1 MKSYKI
7 IYQKDIDNDSPKQF
21 LKWLETNSFS
31 YILGKYPGSMAIDYN
46 PEKFQNFLS
55 QKENIMKWL
64 DYKVEQTT
72 ITDQKFAF
80 LLLNLSQINLK
91 FINCKLANGDEKD
104 AIYDEDGKISVEML
118 KEIIADR
125 HNFICQ
131 VTLSTVKNFDRI
143 ILTKNGVLHFEYEE
157 KNIDKIIDIM
167 NVGKEAL
174 NEEKNR

>member
-1 MKSYKI
+1 M
-7 IYQKDIDNDSPKQF
+7 
-21 LKWLETNSFS
+21 
-31 YILGKYPGSMAIDYN
+31 
-46 PEKFQNFLS
+46 
-55 QKENIMKWL
+55 
-64 DYKVEQTT
+64 
-72 ITDQKFAF
+72 
-80 LLLNLSQINLK
+80 
-91 FINCKLANGDEKD
+91 ANGDQKD
-104 AIYDEDGKISVEML
+104 AIYDEDGKISIEML